1 MDSEKTT
8 PQPPIDRN
16 EALGWLAELIRI
28 AKQKGVNGRIKTP
41 ANERVRIDWIK
52 TAIHGIGTYL
62 SGLKDAQLD
71 EIERRLGVLEH
82 ADNNDT

>member
-28 AKQKGVNGRIKTP
+28 AKTKGTNGRIKTP
-41 ANERVRIDWIK
+41 TNERVRIDWIK

-71 EIERRLGVLEH
+71 DIAARLSALE